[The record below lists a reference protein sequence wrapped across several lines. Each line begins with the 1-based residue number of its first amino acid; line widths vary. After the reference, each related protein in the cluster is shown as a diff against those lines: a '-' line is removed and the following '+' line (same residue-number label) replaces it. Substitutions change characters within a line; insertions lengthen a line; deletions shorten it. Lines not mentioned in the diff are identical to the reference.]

1 MVERRRRNR
10 RGRLEERCDRSG
22 RWCGERRRRVSERS
36 GIGPGREELALE
48 AFAGTWFFE
57 SRVVTALHLRAK
69 VADLVD
75 DRIQLRVDEQ
85 QREQRGEKDPEHWL
99 GRVFQFASHC
109 NDKRAISSI
118 SAGQ

>member
-1 MVERRRRNR
+1 
-10 RGRLEERCDRSG
+10 
-22 RWCGERRRRVSERS
+22 
-36 GIGPGREELALE
+36 
-48 AFAGTWFFE
+48 
-57 SRVVTALHLRAK
+57 

-85 QREQRGEKDPEHWL
+85 QREQRGEKDPEHRL